1 MKNIILSIAITAVGF
16 GSLFAQ
22 TSTGINIGDAIKVGA
37 QGITIHKQV
46 QASGLTLTMPTG
58 GLTMGCNY
66 NSSIAPLS
74 AVSTVTGA
82 GITNPFEFFGW
93 LTPIQN
99 ESMDLGSETK
109 HFRKIYVKTIYRQGE
124 ENLSDRRYKENI
136 KPLQEATPLLLR
148 LRPVSF
154 DFKPID
160 STADTSGLRNKVGFI
175 AQEVQEVLPHL
186 VGHLPEVDIY
196 TLDYTSIIPY
206 LVQAFQE
213 SQVEKASLES
223 VVSELEEQLS
233 GMQQQMQELQS
244 LIQGMLG
251 NAPQGAP
258 ASAPKNGNGNTG
270 EKQGAQAARLFQ
282 NVPNPYSSSTIIAYE
297 LPEKAGN
304 AYIRIQDANGKRI
317 QDITLPQIQ
326 GMGTIEITGEML
338 SPGIYIYSLVVSG
351 QVMESKRMV
360 VAE

>member
-1 MKNIILSIAITAVGF
+1 MKKIILSIAITAVGC
-16 GSLFAQ
+16 GSLLAQ
-22 TSTGINIGDAIKVGA
+22 TSTGINIGDAIKVNSTGVKFEKP
-37 QGITIHKQV
+37 I
-46 QASGLTLTMPTG
+46 QANGLTFNVPKG
-58 GLTMGCNY
+58 GMTIG
-66 NSSIAPLS
+66 STSAITTLS
-74 AVSTVTGA
+74 AEADNQNAVG
-82 GITNPFEFFGW
+82 GFEQGPTCW
-93 LTPIQN
+93 LVPLVN
-99 ESMDLGSETK
+99 ETMDLGSSAK
-109 HFRKIYVKTIYRQGE
+109 KFRNIYAKTPMYQ
-124 ENLSDRRYKENI
+124 NNAQTLSDERYKENI
-136 KPLQEATPLLLR
+136 KPLQEAASLLLR

-154 DFKPID
+154 DFKPTD

-213 SQVEKASLES
+213 SQAEKTSLES

-258 ASAPKNGNGNTG
+258 ASAPKNGNGNAG
-270 EKQGAQAARLFQ
+270 EKQGAQAARLYQ
-282 NVPNPYSSSTIIAYE
+282 NVPNPYTSGTIIAYE

-317 QDITLPQIQ
+317 QDIALPQTQ

-351 QVMESKRMV
+351 QVLESKRMV